1 MQMLKWKIE
10 KKKKRVDLKNEAAEK
25 LKRHKLFE
33 NIMKLWGIPFLTW
46 GIPILKTVV
55 ELYPKCFPYLLHK
68 LFSAR
73 S

>member
-33 NIMKLWGIPFLTW
+33 NIMKLWGIPF
-46 GIPILKTVV
+46 
-55 ELYPKCFPYLLHK
+55 
-68 LFSAR
+68 
-73 S
+73 